1 VLNTIKVYQFYAIIL
16 DIGAYFRYTKNAD
29 VKQYASIKNLLK
41 FKCKEDIMKYSEE
54 ISNKLNELLIKNYD
68 AEKGYLN
75 AMDNVESSTL
85 KIFFKRRA
93 SERSE
98 FAKELRTEIL
108 RYGEIPEDSGSF
120 KGVMYRNWM
129 NLKTL
134 FTSNDEE
141 AILEEAIRGEE
152 KNLEEYRDI
161 LKDRTMPPSIESI
174 LIKQKNAIQAAIN
187 TEKVH
192 EELVS

>member
-1 VLNTIKVYQFYAIIL
+1 M
-16 DIGAYFRYTKNAD
+16 
-29 VKQYASIKNLLK
+29 S
-41 FKCKEDIMKYSEE
+41 YSEE

-75 AMDNVESSTL
+75 AAENVDSPTL

-120 KGVMYRNWM
+120 KGTMHRNWM
-129 NLKTL
+129 SLKSL

-152 KNLEEYRDI
+152 ASLEEYNQI
-161 LKDRTMPPSIESI
+161 LKDRTLPPTIDT
-174 LIKQKNAIQAAIN
+174 LLFKQKNAIQAAIN

>member
-1 VLNTIKVYQFYAIIL
+1 
-16 DIGAYFRYTKNAD
+16 
-29 VKQYASIKNLLK
+29 
-41 FKCKEDIMKYSEE
+41 MKYSEE
-54 ISNKLNELLIKNYD
+54 ISNKLNELLEKNYD

-75 AMDNVESSTL
+75 AIDNVESDRL
-85 KIFFKRRA
+85 KMFFKRRA

-108 RYGEIPEDSGSF
+108 QYGEIPKDSGSF
-120 KGVMYRNWM
+120 KGTMHRNWM
-129 NLKTL
+129 TLKST
-134 FTSNDEE
+134 FSTNNEE

-152 KNLEEYRDI
+152 ASLEAYNELMKERNL
-161 LKDRTMPPSIESI
+161 PPSIDV
-174 LIKQKNAIQAAIN
+174 LLLKHRNAIQSAIN

>member
-1 VLNTIKVYQFYAIIL
+1 
-16 DIGAYFRYTKNAD
+16 
-29 VKQYASIKNLLK
+29 
-41 FKCKEDIMKYSEE
+41 MKYTEE

-75 AMDNVESSTL
+75 AIDNVENDRL
-85 KIFFKRRA
+85 KMFFKRRA
-93 SERSE
+93 NERSE

-108 RYGEIPEDSGSF
+108 RYGELPEDSGSF
-120 KGVMYRNWM
+120 KGTVHRNWM
-129 NLKTL
+129 SLKSL
-134 FTSNDEE
+134 FSSNNEQ

-152 KNLEEYRDI
+152 ASLEEYKEI
-161 LKDRTMPPSIESI
+161 LKDRTLPPTIDSLLLKHKS
-174 LIKQKNAIQAAIN
+174 AIQAAIN

>member
-1 VLNTIKVYQFYAIIL
+1 
-16 DIGAYFRYTKNAD
+16 
-29 VKQYASIKNLLK
+29 
-41 FKCKEDIMKYSEE
+41 MKYTEK

-75 AMDNVESSTL
+75 AAENVENSTL

-98 FAKELRTEIL
+98 FAKEIRTEIL
-108 RYGEIPEDSGSF
+108 RYGEEPKDSGSF
-120 KGVMYRNWM
+120 KGTMHRNWM
-129 NLKTL
+129 SLKSL
-134 FTSNDEE
+134 FSTNDEE

-152 KNLEEYRDI
+152 ASLEEYEDI
-161 LKDRTMPPSIESI
+161 LKDRNMPPTIDSM
-174 LIKQKNAIQAAIN
+174 LFKQKNAIQSAIN

>member
-1 VLNTIKVYQFYAIIL
+1 
-16 DIGAYFRYTKNAD
+16 
-29 VKQYASIKNLLK
+29 
-41 FKCKEDIMKYSEE
+41 MKYSEE

-75 AMDNVESSTL
+75 AMENVDSPEL
-85 KIFFKRRA
+85 KMFFKRRA
-93 SERSE
+93 TERSQ

-120 KGVMYRNWM
+120 KGTMHRNWM
-129 NLKTL
+129 SLKSL
-134 FTSNDEE
+134 FSSNDEE

-152 KNLEEYRDI
+152 ASLEEYKDI
-161 LKDRTMPPSIESI
+161 LKDRTLPPSIDSL